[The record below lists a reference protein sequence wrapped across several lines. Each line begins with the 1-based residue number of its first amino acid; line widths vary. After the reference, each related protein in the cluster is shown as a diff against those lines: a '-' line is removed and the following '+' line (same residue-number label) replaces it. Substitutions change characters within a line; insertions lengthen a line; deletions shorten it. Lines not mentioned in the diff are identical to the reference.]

1 MQVRVAT
8 SSFSWAHTTNPIIKH
23 LTNVQHTCTQAFTRA
38 ATRRQPNRHR
48 ERHTEIKG
56 PVVERFRSPIRIPVE
71 KNAWLIKNRWRNSDA
86 AALSSICKQ
95 ESQTSTDRL
104 SSLIIP
110 RLPLVIIVN
119 PSQQSSHSEL
129 TVSHKHCQHQ
139 SHNYQYTENPDVY
152 AKQVWFYQETA
163 ERLAE
168 VSVSLQKAVIFQ
180 IIYILRDLK
189 RL

>member
-1 MQVRVAT
+1 MRHKCRFESPPPLSHEPIPPIQ
-8 SSFSWAHTTNPIIKH
+8 SSSTWQT
-23 LTNVQHTCTQAFTRA
+23 FTRA
-38 ATRRQPNRHR
+38 ATRKQPNRHR

-119 PSQQSSHSEL
+119 RLRKAATQSSRWATSTASISHTTTNTQKIL
-129 TVSHKHCQHQ
+129 TFMPNKCDFIKK
-139 SHNYQYTENPDVY
+139 PL
-152 AKQVWFYQETA
+152 
-163 ERLAE
+163 RG
-168 VSVSLQKAVIFQ
+168 LQKCQFPSKKQ
-180 IIYILRDLK
+180 LYFR
-189 RL
+189 

>member
-1 MQVRVAT
+1 MSPYHQSNHQA
-8 SSFSWAHTTNPIIKH
+8 PD
-23 LTNVQHTCTQAFTRA
+23 NVQHTCTRAFTRA
-38 ATRRQPNRHR
+38 ATRKQPNRHR

-139 SHNYQYTENPDVY
+139 SQLPIHRKT
-152 AKQVWFYQETA
+152 W
-163 ERLAE
+163 RLCQTSVILSRNRWQACR
-168 VSVSLQKAVIFQ
+168 SVSFLSKSSYISDTLHFAWLKKALNSLQQVSTHT
-180 IIYILRDLK
+180 L
-189 RL
+189 